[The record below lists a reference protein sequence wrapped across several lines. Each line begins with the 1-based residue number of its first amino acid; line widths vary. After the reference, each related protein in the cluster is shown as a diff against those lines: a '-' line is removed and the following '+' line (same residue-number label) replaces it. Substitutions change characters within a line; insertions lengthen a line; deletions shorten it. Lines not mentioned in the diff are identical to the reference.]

1 MQTEA
6 RTTCIAPRV
15 RFLPTLGQTASQSPP
30 AFTVLRSHADPVGQ
44 DAGQSP
50 SAAPSRAQGA
60 DAEAL
65 AAVLQRVGLRDRDGQ
80 RTLHAR
86 CAPKLFGLALRILV
100 RKDWRRTSS
109 RKAWSTSGAGLWR
122 ADTSV
127 AALVAPVAVGQN
139 PRMAHPLGEALR
151 VSAVAVLQNA
161 QARAA
166 VLAAWDAGTRL
177 LSLKRLD
184 ATPLTADPALQR
196 WALPVDGHPGSLAV
210 TGRQRTVRLIV
221 AQPLGQLQSPAL
233 AISVEPRGGSPNPEG
248 PIGPVVLQGA
258 LIDST
263 L

>member
-1 MQTEA
+1 M
-6 RTTCIAPRV
+6 
-15 RFLPTLGQTASQSPP
+15 
-30 AFTVLRSHADPVGQ
+30 
-44 DAGQSP
+44 
-50 SAAPSRAQGA
+50 
-60 DAEAL
+60 
-65 AAVLQRVGLRDRDGQ
+65 
-80 RTLHAR
+80 
-86 CAPKLFGLALRILV
+86 
-100 RKDWRRTSS
+100 
-109 RKAWSTSGAGLWR
+109 
-122 ADTSV
+122 

-196 WALPVDGHPGSLAV
+196 WALPADGHPGSLAV